1 MDRVVDFYDNLSC
14 FAIRLQIVNFR
25 IGLTAQ
31 CLTSKKKMN
40 NPNDMTKENSI
51 FIGEGVVFKG
61 SIKAPNQAVIS
72 GKFDGELDARDVLIG
87 VSGVVTGKT
96 TAQFVDV
103 KGELNET
110 VTSRELLIVRGTGRV
125 SGSVTYGEIEIERGG
140 QVKGDMIQR

>member
-1 MDRVVDFYDNLSC
+1 
-14 FAIRLQIVNFR
+14 
-25 IGLTAQ
+25 
-31 CLTSKKKMN
+31 MN
-40 NPNDMTKENSI
+40 NPNDMSKENSI

-72 GKFDGELDARDVLIG
+72 GQFDGELEARDVLIG
-87 VSGVVTGKT
+87 ASGVVTGKT

-110 VTSRELLIVRGTGRV
+110 VISRELLIVRGTGRV
-125 SGSVTYGEIEIERGG
+125 RGSVTYGEIEIERGG

>member
-1 MDRVVDFYDNLSC
+1 
-14 FAIRLQIVNFR
+14 
-25 IGLTAQ
+25 
-31 CLTSKKKMN
+31 MN
-40 NPNDMTKENSI
+40 DKNDMSKENSI
-51 FIGEGVVFKG
+51 YIGEGVVFSG
-61 SIKAPNQAVIS
+61 SIKAPNRAIIS

-87 VSGVVTGKT
+87 ASGVVTGKT

-125 SGSVTYGEIEIERGG
+125 RGTVTEGEIERGD